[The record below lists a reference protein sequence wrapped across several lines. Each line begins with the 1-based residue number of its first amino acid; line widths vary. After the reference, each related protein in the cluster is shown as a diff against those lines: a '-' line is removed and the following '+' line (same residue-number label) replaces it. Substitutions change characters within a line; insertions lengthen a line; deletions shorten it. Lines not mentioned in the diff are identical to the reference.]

1 MIVYARA
8 KFPHFSARV
17 AKNIRRVTNTIASKK
32 ICSGI
37 CLRRWFVPRSEQFQR
52 KISFGAKYGIVIS
65 RSPSAWAPVISYE
78 FLFCLHDH
86 RLYWKICPDIC
97 LWTCINVIILVT
109 QSSQFSSSYCLG
121 NWSLPG
127 TDYVRLGGSSSTTC
141 VKWGRCNENEA
152 RVPRKNRWLT
162 APGHSVFRR
171 SVHPKDMIF
180 SGYYGF
186 NENISF
192 TFQVIKNLYPHI
204 PCLRYGLFL

>member
-1 MIVYARA
+1 MLGYL
-8 KFPHFSARV
+8 SEEM
-17 AKNIRRVTNTIASKK
+17 
-32 ICSGI
+32 ICSKNQ
-37 CLRRWFVPRSEQFQR
+37 RVKR

-127 TDYVRLGGSSSTTC
+127 TDHVPRLGGSSSTWVRALSEADVTKTRPGPPEKTGGWICWTSGITLTC
-141 VKWGRCNENEA
+141 I
-152 RVPRKNRWLT
+152 T
-162 APGHSVFRR
+162 
-171 SVHPKDMIF
+171 
-180 SGYYGF
+180 
-186 NENISF
+186 
-192 TFQVIKNLYPHI
+192 
-204 PCLRYGLFL
+204 